1 MIAYKIELPGEV
13 APDNREELIRAL
25 KNAAQVQTGAP
36 KRSVAETLFVVAAG
50 LQTADI
56 LWNWLQKAR
65 AKNKR
70 WDVVITKDEQHIHL
84 AEVTLDELKKF
95 LEQ

>member
-1 MIAYKIELPGEV
+1 MIAFKIELPHEV
-13 APDNREELIRAL
+13 APESREQLRSAL
-25 KNAAQVQTGAP
+25 QVGAQVQTGAAQ
-36 KRSVAETLFVVAAG
+36 KGFAETLFVAAAG

-56 LWNWLQKAR
+56 LWNWFQKAR

-70 WDVVITKDEQHIHL
+70 WDVVITKDEQNIHL

-95 LEQ
+95 LD